1 MGAFSME
8 TRWKSWLIL
17 LVTLFITIEQTTAKE
32 NIMIKQMVQDNSVF
46 ALNLYGQLKQREN
59 NLFFSPFSIS
69 AALAMTYSGAREKTA
84 SQMAAALH
92 FNQKPD
98 QLHHFMGELIS
109 RLNAVQK
116 ESEVEL
122 SVANAIWAQK
132 GYPFLDAF
140 FRIIQQSYQADLNQV
155 DFATAADAA
164 RQAING
170 WVEDQTHQKI
180 KNLIPPGVLDALTR
194 LVLVNAIY
202 FKGFWDTQF
211 KPENTEEMAFWLSA
225 ETNVKVPMMHQ
236 EHPYGYWENEWLQVL
251 EIPYKDEAL
260 SLIVLLPKEKT
271 GISVLEQKLSLENIL
286 RWQDQ
291 LRKQKIKLFFPK
303 FKIEAQFNLGQTLS
317 AMGMPDAFDPNHA
330 DFSAMIGKKELFIS
344 AVIHKA
350 FVEVNEEGTEAAAAT
365 GVVVGVTSIAPPS
378 PIFKADHPFVFFIR
392 DNASHSILFI
402 GRVLDPSQ
410 SG

>member
-1 MGAFSME
+1 M
-8 TRWKSWLIL
+8 KSKWQFRIVF
-17 LVTLFITIEQTTAKE
+17 LVFFIATGGQTNAEENTMIEK
-32 NIMIKQMVQDNSVF
+32 MVLNNSSF
-46 ALNLYGQLKQREN
+46 AVGLYSHLKQIDG

-69 AALAMTYSGAREKTA
+69 AALAMTYAGAREKTA
-84 SQMAAALH
+84 NQMAAALH
-92 FNQKPD
+92 FNQEPD
-98 QLHHFMGELIS
+98 KLHLSMGELIS

-116 ESEVEL
+116 KAEVDL

-132 GYPFLDAF
+132 GYQFLDEF
-140 FRIIQQSYQADLNQV
+140 FRVVQQSYQADLNQV
-155 DFATAADAA
+155 DFTTAADAA
-164 RQAING
+164 RQAINR
-170 WVEDQTHQKI
+170 WVEEQTHQKI
-180 KNLIPPGVLDALTR
+180 KDLIPPGVLNALTR

-211 KPENTEEMAFWLSA
+211 KPEDTQEMAFWLSA
-225 ETNVKVPMMHQ
+225 ETNVRVPMMHQ
-236 EHPYGYWENEWLQVL
+236 EHQFEYWENEWLQLL
-251 EIPYKDEAL
+251 EMPYKDEAL
-260 SLIVLLPKEKT
+260 SLIVLLPREKT
-271 GISVLEQKLSLENIL
+271 GISVLEQKLTVENIL

-317 AMGMPDAFDPNHA
+317 AMGMPDAFDPNRA

-365 GVVVGVTSIAPPS
+365 GVVVGVTSIAPP
-378 PIFKADHPFVFFIR
+378 PPTFKADHPFVFFIR
-392 DNASHSILFI
+392 DNATRSILFL
-402 GRVLDPSQ
+402 GRVLNPSQ

>member
-1 MGAFSME
+1 ME

-17 LVTLFITIEQTTAKE
+17 LVTLFITVEQTPARE

-69 AALAMTYSGAREKTA
+69 AALAMTYAGAREKTA
-84 SQMAAALH
+84 SQMASALH
-92 FNQKPD
+92 FDLEPD
-98 QLHHFMGELIS
+98 QLHLSMGELIS

-132 GYPFLDAF
+132 GYQFLDAF
-140 FRIIQQSYQADLNQV
+140 FRVIQQSYQADLNQV
-155 DFATAADAA
+155 DFTTAADAA
-164 RQAING
+164 RQAINR
-170 WVEDQTHQKI
+170 WVAAQTHQKI
-180 KNLIPPGVLDALTR
+180 KDLIPPGVLDALTR

-202 FKGFWDTQF
+202 FKGFWDTRF
-211 KPENTEEMAFWLSA
+211 KAEDTREMAFWLSG
-225 ETNVKVPMMHQ
+225 ESSIEVPMMHQ
-236 EHPYGYWENEWLQVL
+236 EHQYGYWENEWLQML
-251 EIPYKDEAL
+251 EMPYKDEAL
-260 SLIVLLPKEKT
+260 SLFVLLPKEKT
-271 GISVLEQKLSLENIL
+271 GISELERNLTLENMQ

-291 LRKQKIKLFFPK
+291 LRKQKIELFFPK

-317 AMGMPDAFDPNHA
+317 AMGMPDAFDPDSA
-330 DFSAMIGKKELFIS
+330 DFAAMIGKKELFIS

-365 GVVVGVTSIAPPS
+365 GVVIGVTSIAPPV

-392 DNASHSILFI
+392 DNASGSILFL
-402 GRVLDPSQ
+402 GRLLDPS
-410 SG
+410 

>member
-1 MGAFSME
+1 ME

>member
-1 MGAFSME
+1 MK

-17 LVTLFITIEQTTAKE
+17 LVTLFITVEQTAAKE
-32 NIMIKQMVQDNSVF
+32 NIMIKQMVQDNSAF
-46 ALNLYGQLKQREN
+46 ALDLYGHLKQREN

-69 AALAMTYSGAREKTA
+69 AALAMTYAGAHEKTA

-92 FNQKPD
+92 FNQEPD
-98 QLHHFMGELIS
+98 RLHHSMGELIS
-109 RLNAVQK
+109 RLNTVQK

-132 GYPFLDAF
+132 GYQFLDTF
-140 FRIIQQSYQADLNQV
+140 FKVIQQSYQADLNQV
-155 DFATAADAA
+155 DFTTAADTA
-164 RQAING
+164 RLAINR
-170 WVEDQTHQKI
+170 WVEEQTHQKI
-180 KNLIPPGVLDALTR
+180 KDLIPPGVLNALTR

-211 KPENTEEMAFWLSA
+211 KPENTQEMAFWLSA
-225 ETNVKVPMMHQ
+225 EANVKVPMMHQ
-236 EHPYGYWENEWLQVL
+236 EYQYGYWENEWLQML
-251 EIPYKDEAL
+251 EMPYKDEAL

-271 GISVLEQKLSLENIL
+271 GISLLEQKLTLENTL

-303 FKIEAQFNLGQTLS
+303 FKIETQFNLGQTLS
-317 AMGMPDAFDPNHA
+317 AMGMLDAFDPNRA

-365 GVVVGVTSIAPPS
+365 GVVVGVTSIAPPP

-392 DNASHSILFI
+392 DNASRSILFL